1 MHRAWSPLPL
11 TAWPIQMDS
20 SSVELDKTAEKCFVR
35 FANILFPFGFTY
47 IGYRR
52 MVRVSEL
59 HIYQRSVIRVVL
71 SLNIVFGKVDIMQ

>member
-1 MHRAWSPLPL
+1 
-11 TAWPIQMDS
+11 
-20 SSVELDKTAEKCFVR
+20 
-35 FANILFPFGFTY
+35 
-47 IGYRR
+47 